1 MGDEEQMREE
11 DQELE
16 EGQAQPDADKAA
28 ITRRQFLIGAGAGLV
43 VGAAGAAG
51 AVAVMAPPAA
61 APSTTAQTTGGQP
74 AAQPA
79 APAKVASD
87 LPATHRRVRLNI
99 DGKDYDTVVD
109 VRQSLWEVMTYELGL
124 SVSNVGCDRAQCGA
138 CAVVVDGLAVNSCT
152 MLAARLGR
160 GQKIVTVDGI
170 SKGQTLDQL
179 HPVAKAYHLEG
190 GLQCGICTRG
200 FIMATYAL
208 LTRNKNPNEEDIREA
223 LGGNICRCSEYPKIY
238 ESVYRAAEEMRK
250 A

>member
-1 MGDEEQMREE
+1 
-11 DQELE
+11 
-16 EGQAQPDADKAA
+16 
-28 ITRRQFLIGAGAGLV
+28 
-43 VGAAGAAG
+43 
-51 AVAVMAPPAA
+51 
-61 APSTTAQTTGGQP
+61 
-74 AAQPA
+74 
-79 APAKVASD
+79 
-87 LPATHRRVRLNI
+87 
-99 DGKDYDTVVD
+99 
-109 VRQSLWEVMTYELGL
+109 
-124 SVSNVGCDRAQCGA
+124 
-138 CAVVVDGLAVNSCT
+138 

-170 SKGQTLDQL
+170 SKGQTLEQL

-208 LTRNKNPNEEDIREA
+208 LTRNKNPNEDDIREA